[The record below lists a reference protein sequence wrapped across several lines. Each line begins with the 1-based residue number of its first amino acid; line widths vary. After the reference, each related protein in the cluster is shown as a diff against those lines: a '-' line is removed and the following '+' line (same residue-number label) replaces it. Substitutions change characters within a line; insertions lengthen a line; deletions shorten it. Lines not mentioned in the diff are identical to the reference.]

1 MRMEY
6 MKLILGAKTLDRQF
20 VSILNLLQYIHLIC
34 EINRQSYNQR
44 TNFLI
49 YQFFTICVK
58 MQ

>member
-1 MRMEY
+1 MHFY
-6 MKLILGAKTLDRQF
+6 LLDLDSLQSENLHL
-20 VSILNLLQYIHLIC
+20 VLLVLLQYIHLIC

>member
-1 MRMEY
+1 